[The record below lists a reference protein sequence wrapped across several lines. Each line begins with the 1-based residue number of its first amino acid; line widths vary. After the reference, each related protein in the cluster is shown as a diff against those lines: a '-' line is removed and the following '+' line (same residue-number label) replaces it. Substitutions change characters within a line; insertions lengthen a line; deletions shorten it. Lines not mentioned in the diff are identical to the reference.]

1 MFKGFTLKDWVIGY
15 FTLGI
20 WILYKMHKNGVPIK
34 VLGGFVGVIVLIGV
48 LGGIFGDKDKNKSSN
63 TETETVVAEKKV
75 DNAEKERLAKE
86 KAEADR
92 IAKEEEAKKKA
103 ETVMEEKKNQKYSPY
118 IKGSE
123 NCDGNN
129 DFVCNLLTAI
139 YDDNAKYSDGSPM
152 QVYFRYTN
160 CEILVDAA
168 PMPNFGVM
176 IKNNNDVHKVCLKL
190 MDKAI
195 KEQMQEYGDTLI
207 KDKSIMKMNQLKE
220 LVGRY

>member
-1 MFKGFTLKDWVIGY
+1 MSPKVKYGLIVF
-15 FTLGI
+15 
-20 WILYKMHKNGVPIK
+20 GVL
-34 VLGGFVGVIVLIGV
+34 VV

-75 DNAEKERLAKE
+75 
-86 KAEADR
+86 
-92 IAKEEEAKKKA
+92 

-123 NCDGNN
+123 NCNGND

-139 YDDNAKYSDGSPM
+139 YDDNAKFSDGSPM
-152 QVYFRYTN
+152 QVYNRYLN
-160 CEILVDAA
+160 CEILVYSAA
-168 PMPNFGVM
+168 ERNFGVM

-195 KEQMQEYGDTLI
+195 KEQMQEYGKTLI
-207 KDKSIMKMNQLKE
+207 KNENIMKMNQLKE

>member
-20 WILYKMHKNGVPIK
+20 WILYKMHKNGVPIVK
-34 VLGGFVGVIVLIGV
+34 VLGGYVGVIVLIGV
-48 LGGIFGDKDKNKSSN
+48 LGGIFGDKNKNKSSN
-63 TETETVVAEKKV
+63 TETETVVTEKKV
-75 DNAEKERLAKE
+75 DNSEAERVAKE
-86 KAEADR
+86 KATAER
-92 IAKEEEAKKKA
+92 IAKEEEAKKKV

-123 NCDGNN
+123 NCNGND

-139 YDDNAKYSDGSPM
+139 YDDGY
-152 QVYFRYTN
+152 
-160 CEILVDAA
+160 
-168 PMPNFGVM
+168 PMPVYSRYLSCELLVGATPMSNFGVM

-195 KEQMQEYGDTLI
+195 KEQMQEYGKTLI
-207 KDKSIMKMNQLKE
+207 KNENIMKMNQLKE

>member
-20 WILYKMHKNGVPIK
+20 WILYKMHKNGVPIVK
-34 VLGGFVGVIVLIGV
+34 VLGGYVGVIVLIGV
-48 LGGIFGDKDKNKSSN
+48 LGGIFGDKNKNKSSN
-63 TETETVVAEKKV
+63 TETETVVTEKKV
-75 DNAEKERLAKE
+75 DNSEAERVAKE
-86 KAEADR
+86 KATAER
-92 IAKEEEAKKKA
+92 IAKEEEAKKKV

-123 NCDGNN
+123 NCNGND

-139 YDDNAKYSDGSPM
+139 YDDGSPM
-152 QVYFRYTN
+152 QVYNRYLN
-160 CEILVDAA
+160 CEILVYSAA
-168 PMPNFGVM
+168 ERNFGVM

-195 KEQMQEYGDTLI
+195 KEQMQEYGKTLI
-207 KDKSIMKMNQLKE
+207 KNENIMKMNQLKE